1 MSDDD
6 DAHNVI
12 DAYALFFVAERTERV
27 QRLRR
32 ERRTKEKDFSTMREQ
47 RLLLFLFHF
56 DDENTT
62 EGGFY

>member
-32 ERRTKEKDFSTMREQ
+32 ERRTKEKDFSTMR
-47 RLLLFLFHF
+47 
-56 DDENTT
+56 
-62 EGGFY
+62 

>member
-1 MSDDD
+1 M
-6 DAHNVI
+6 I

-27 QRLRR
+27 KSLRR

>member
-1 MSDDD
+1 MSDD
-6 DAHNVI
+6 DAHNVF

-27 QRLRR
+27 KSLR
-32 ERRTKEKDFSTMREQ
+32 ERCTKEKDFNTMREQ

-62 EGGFY
+62 EGGFH

>member
-27 QRLRR
+27 KSLRR

-47 RLLLFLFHF
+47 PTVASFSFSL
-56 DDENTT
+56 
-62 EGGFY
+62 